1 MPSAKELAKA
11 LAYQGEIR
19 NTPQNKFLGGVANF
33 LAPVSEF
40 ADRDK
45 LPESIPLLGGMSFA
59 DLSGLKGTE
68 SLVRDMSYGKSPI
81 RGATLNT
88 VKVDPR
94 LLDVAA
100 VSGAMIPVGKAA
112 LREVAKQVQNKTGI
126 IGRNVIDPRMSVVPE
141 GPSMPD
147 TAMGGRVVQAP
158 KEISAEKRFKSGGKS
173 GEYRGTEAFG
183 GISPQKLGAMR
194 TNYLDRMREGVSG
207 RMWYDDS
214 SNDISRWTGGNP
226 EKSDLM
232 ANMLAT
238 TSSGTPVGAN
248 LMYAN
253 KAWNQNLTG
262 APFNTGKYP
271 TAMGK
276 SIAGAMDSP
285 QAAELGLKR
294 SPFSAGLSVDWRG
307 PEFASRA
314 THDIHDA
321 RAWGIKDPATGEDW
335 SKGIGAAG
343 HRFLDDQAD
352 WVTKEANKTKLGGA
366 ENWTP
371 YRAQAAAWVAQKA
384 LKEGVPISTSSKHYG
399 SFAPEYQGVIPREW
413 TPGSNTGHLP
423 ELQSATDVDKLAYAN
438 AMEDVVSG
446 REGVDKLSMGSGA
459 LTDRTFPNFGMYEG
473 DTNPGYSSVVNVGKE
488 AGSQS
493 VDAAS
498 QKVMD
503 AIAAA
508 HGLLGT
514 QKQVATNYLGLEV
527 PVAKAG
533 GIRFPGTGMTDKD
546 LYDLQQKYS
555 PAGADVFMR
564 DPAGGA
570 RALTFDESKRAGLA
584 KALKAGGLE
593 PWQTSAAEHRAASSS
608 LLPMSAPASWSSKP
622 FIEAI
627 DRAGPTMSENISKTM
642 QPMAGEILN
651 KASDFAKANNWT
663 SAEWFKPMMEGLR
676 DGGIPRLKELV
687 EKGIVPVFAGVGIIN
702 AFPSVDSPPTN

>member
-1 MPSAKELAKA
+1 MPSPKELAKA

-19 NTPQNKFLGGVANF
+19 NTSRNRLLGGVADA
-33 LAPVSEF
+33 LSPVSEF
-40 ADRDK
+40 ADQYKISDR
-45 LPESIPLLGGMSFA
+45 IPFLGGMSAA
-59 DLSGLKGTE
+59 DLTGLKGAQ
-68 SLVRDMSYGKSPI
+68 SLVNDMSYGKSPI
-81 RGATLNT
+81 SGASLQTT
-88 VKVDPR
+88 KVDPR
-94 LLDVAA
+94 VLDLAG
-100 VSGAMIPVGKAA
+100 VSGAMMPAAKSLGKAA
-112 LREVAKQVQNKTGI
+112 LREGARQIETGTGI
-126 IGRNVIDPRMSVVPE
+126 GRAALDPRMGIVPE
-141 GPSMPD
+141 GKG
-147 TAMGGRVVQAP
+147 MGGRVVQTP

-194 TNYLDRMREGVSG
+194 TSYLDRMREGVSG

-214 SNDISRWTGGNP
+214 SNDISRWTGGNS

-352 WVTKEANKTKLGGA
+352 WVTKEANKVKLGGA
-366 ENWTP
+366 DNWTP

-423 ELQSATDVDKLAYAN
+423 ELQSATDADKLAYAN

-473 DTNPGYSSVVNVGKE
+473 ETNPGYSSVVNVGKE

-493 VDAAS
+493 VDPAS

-546 LYDLQQKYS
+546 LYNLQQKYS

-593 PWQTSAAEHRAASSS
+593 PWQTGAAEHRAASSS
-608 LLPMSAPASWSSKP
+608 LLPMSAPESWSSKP

-627 DRAGPTMSENISKTM
+627 DRAGPAMSENISKTM

-676 DGGIPRLKELV
+676 DGGLPRLKELV
-687 EKGIVPVFAGVGIIN
+687 EKGIVPTFAGVGIIN
-702 AFPSVDSPPTN
+702 AFSSVDRPTTD

>member
-1 MPSAKELAKA
+1 
-11 LAYQGEIR
+11 
-19 NTPQNKFLGGVANF
+19 
-33 LAPVSEF
+33 
-40 ADRDK
+40 
-45 LPESIPLLGGMSFA
+45 
-59 DLSGLKGTE
+59 
-68 SLVRDMSYGKSPI
+68 
-81 RGATLNT
+81 
-88 VKVDPR
+88 
-94 LLDVAA
+94 
-100 VSGAMIPVGKAA
+100 
-112 LREVAKQVQNKTGI
+112 
-126 IGRNVIDPRMSVVPE
+126 
-141 GPSMPD
+141 
-147 TAMGGRVVQAP
+147 
-158 KEISAEKRFKSGGKS
+158 
-173 GEYRGTEAFG
+173 
-183 GISPQKLGAMR
+183 
-194 TNYLDRMREGVSG
+194 
-207 RMWYDDS
+207 
-214 SNDISRWTGGNP
+214 
-226 EKSDLM
+226 
-232 ANMLAT
+232 
-238 TSSGTPVGAN
+238 
-248 LMYAN
+248 
-253 KAWNQNLTG
+253 
-262 APFNTGKYP
+262 
-271 TAMGK
+271 MGK

-352 WVTKEANKTKLGGA
+352 WVTKEANKVKLGGA
-366 ENWTP
+366 DNWTP

-423 ELQSATDVDKLAYAN
+423 ELQSATDADKLAYAN

-473 DTNPGYSSVVNVGKE
+473 ETNPGYSSVVNVGKE

-493 VDAAS
+493 VDPAS

-546 LYDLQQKYS
+546 LYNLQQKYS

-593 PWQTSAAEHRAASSS
+593 PWQTGAAEHRAASSS
-608 LLPMSAPASWSSKP
+608 LLPMSAPESWSSKP

-627 DRAGPTMSENISKTM
+627 DRAGPAMSENISKTM

-676 DGGIPRLKELV
+676 DGGLPRLKELV
-687 EKGIVPVFAGVGIIN
+687 EKGIVPTFAGVGIIN
-702 AFPSVDSPPTN
+702 AFSSVDRPTTD